1 MTLLLFLVQFKR
13 LDELQELVNTNLP
26 DRAKRAYLLRSYSRL
41 TWSKIADILGYK
53 YSGSAY
59 YIANRY
65 RLIHQLPNFPSALTI
80 GEMGY
85 TLMIEDE
92 MSYEEICIELNYK
105 NHQKMNHRINGI
117 KRLIQIYQASKDES

>member
-1 MTLLLFLVQFKR
+1 MQDLANINLVEK
-13 LDELQELVNTNLP
+13 
-26 DRAKRAYLLRSYSRL
+26 AKRAYILRSYSRL

-80 GEMGY
+80 GEMGC
-85 TLMIEDE
+85 TLMNDDG
-92 MSYEEICIELNYK
+92 MNLEEICIELNYYPSRE
-105 NHQKMNHRINGI
+105 MRHRIHSMR
-117 KRLIQIYQASKDES
+117 RLIRAFNDSKNES